1 MWWEIPLERIGVM
14 ASPFQL
20 PFSRARR
27 SPSTLDTY
35 VGFVVLAGLL
45 VCGLQLGDAI
55 AVARHADLTFW
66 VLAACVLPAEILR
79 ITTWQRGAAN
89 QVTMSR
95 PFALALLTG
104 WGAPVTVVVFVIAS
118 VITDLIHRK
127 PAVRIP
133 FNAAQYALSIS
144 VAGVVYQALGG
155 RPSLA
160 LAQVPAFIAAA
171 LVLILVNR
179 LLVRIAVAL
188 HEQRSMSIGYLLAE
202 AQVELVEGAVQFSIV
217 LVALLVAE
225 HRLVLPVVLALPAV
239 PIFVAGRAAE
249 RAEALSREYAEQL
262 LRYRHLFVVA
272 DRFRRQAD
280 AGGGVNSAQ
289 LAAVALDLRAST
301 SMLKGLLGTITSEA
315 ERQQLSWLREL
326 AGNGVEHTDQLAG
339 KLEQLQQASTSPRPT
354 SVRERI
360 DATDLVRV
368 AEQLARTICQGRPV
382 VVEAPAKRLP
392 VCVNQDEV
400 LDVLGNLVL
409 NAHRFAPPLTPIR
422 LVVDVEVGHALLAVE
437 DDGVDVTPEQRE
449 RIFDQEIQRD
459 GGLRTGGGLAHG
471 VAMAR
476 QLAHA
481 NGGELRPVD
490 PEEADGRA
498 RFELS
503 LPLVPEEVPDEAP
516 EHRHLARRDT
526 ADPGPPGAADP
537 DPHGPERHPV
547 PADSQDSALDA
558 FSTQP

>member
-1 MWWEIPLERIGVM
+1 M
-14 ASPFQL
+14 ASHFQL

-27 SPSTLDTY
+27 PPSTLDIY
-35 VGFVVLAGLL
+35 VGVVVLAGLL
-45 VCGLQLGDAI
+45 VCGALLADAL
-55 AVARHADLTFW
+55 VVVRHAELTFW
-66 VLAACVLPAEILR
+66 VLAACVLPAEIMR
-79 ITTWQRGAAN
+79 ITIWQRGAAH
-89 QVTMSR
+89 QITMSR
-95 PFALALLTG
+95 PFALVLLTG
-104 WGAPVTVVVFVIAS
+104 WGVPVTVVVFVIAS
-118 VITDLIHRK
+118 VVADLIHRR
-127 PAVRIP
+127 PPVRIP
-133 FNAAQYALSIS
+133 FNAAQYALSIAA
-144 VAGVVYQALGG
+144 AGAVYQALGG

-171 LVLILVNR
+171 VVLILVNR
-179 LLVRIAVAL
+179 LLVRMAVAL
-188 HEQRSMSIGYLLAE
+188 HEQRTISIGYLMSE

-249 RAEALSREYAEQL
+249 RAEALSRDYAEQA

-272 DRFRRQAD
+272 ERFRRQAD
-280 AGGGVNSAQ
+280 AGGAINGVQ

-301 SMLKGLLGTITSEA
+301 SMLKGLLGTITNEA
-315 ERQQLSWLREL
+315 ERQQLAWLRDL

-339 KLEQLQQASTSPRPT
+339 KLDQLQQAGPPPRAT
-354 SVRERI
+354 AEHEHI

-382 VVEAPAKRLP
+382 VVDAPAERLP

-409 NAHRFAPPLTPIR
+409 NAHRFAPPLTPIH
-422 LVVDVEVGHALLAVE
+422 LVVGVEAGQVVLAVE
-437 DDGVDVTPEQRE
+437 DDGADVTPEQRE
-449 RIFDQEIQRD
+449 RIFDEEVQRD
-459 GGLRTGGGLAHG
+459 GGSLTGGGLAHG

-481 NGGELRPVD
+481 NGGELRAVD
-490 PEEADGRA
+490 PDRADGKA

-503 LPLVPEEVPDEAP
+503 LPLEPASALDKA
-516 EHRHLARRDT
+516 
-526 ADPGPPGAADP
+526 PGPQDPRGAPRHPEAWRLF
-537 DPHGPERHPV
+537 GPERARAPTEPRHHAPLE
-547 PADSQDSALDA
+547 DFTSRS
-558 FSTQP
+558 

>member
-1 MWWEIPLERIGVM
+1 M

-20 PFSRARR
+20 PFSRGRR
-27 SPSTLDTY
+27 SPTALDTY
-35 VGFVVLAGLL
+35 VALVILVGLL
-45 VCGLQLGDAI
+45 VCGSSLRE
-55 AVARHADLTFW
+55 AVAVMRGADLTFW
-66 VLAACVLPAEILR
+66 VLAACVLPAEIMR
-79 ITTWQRGAAN
+79 ITTWQRGAA
-89 QVTMSR
+89 QQLTLSR
-95 PFALALLTG
+95 PFALVLLTG
-104 WGAPVTVVVFVIAS
+104 WGAPVTLVVFVIAS
-118 VITDLIHRK
+118 VVADLIHRR

-133 FNAAQYALSIS
+133 FNAGQYALSIAA
-144 VAGVVYQALGG
+144 AGVVYRALGG
-155 RPSLA
+155 QPSLA
-160 LAQVPAFIAAA
+160 LSQVPAFIVAAV
-171 LVLILVNR
+171 VLILVNR
-179 LLVRIAVAL
+179 LLVRTAVAL
-188 HEQRSMSIGYLLAE
+188 HEQRSISLGYLLSE

-225 HRLVLPVVLALPAV
+225 HRLVLPAVLALPAV

-249 RAEALSREYAEQL
+249 RAEALSRDYAEQL

-315 ERQQLSWLREL
+315 ERQQLPWLRDL

-339 KLEQLQQASTSPRPT
+339 KLEQLQQAGTPPRPT
-354 SVRERI
+354 SVREQI

-382 VVEAPAKRLP
+382 VVEAPTERLP
-392 VCVNQDEV
+392 LCVNQDEV

-422 LVVDVEVGHALLAVE
+422 LVVGVEAGHVVLAVE
-437 DDGVDVTPEQRE
+437 DDGADVTPEQRE
-449 RIFDQEIQRD
+449 RIFDREIQRD

-481 NGGELRPVD
+481 NGGELRLVD
-490 PEEADGRA
+490 PERADGRA

-503 LPLVPEEVPDEAP
+503 LPLAP
-516 EHRHLARRDT
+516 EAAPEPAARRD
-526 ADPGPPGAADP
+526 PPGSAGDDRDPRAA
-537 DPHGPERHPV
+537 ERPPV
-547 PADSQDSALDA
+547 PADPRDSALQR
-558 FSTQP
+558 SSSP

>member
-1 MWWEIPLERIGVM
+1 M

-20 PFSRARR
+20 LFSRARR
-27 SPSTLDTY
+27 SPTTLETY
-35 VGFVVLAGLL
+35 VGLVILAGTV
-45 VCGLQLGDAI
+45 VCGSLLGDAL
-55 AVARHADLTFW
+55 AVFRDADLTFW

-79 ITTWQRGAAN
+79 ITTWQRGAAH
-89 QVTMSR
+89 QLTMSR
-95 PFALALLTG
+95 PFALVLLTG
-104 WGAPVTVVVFVIAS
+104 WGAPVTVVVFVTAS
-118 VITDLIHRK
+118 VVADMIHRR

-133 FNAAQYALSIS
+133 FNAAQYALSIAA
-144 VAGVVYQALGG
+144 AGAVYQALGG

-171 LVLILVNR
+171 LVLMLVNR
-179 LLVRIAVAL
+179 LLVRVAIAL

-280 AGGGVNSAQ
+280 AGGGVNSVQ
-289 LAAVALDLRAST
+289 LAAVALELRAST
-301 SMLKGLLGTITSEA
+301 SMLKGLLGTITGEA
-315 ERQQLSWLREL
+315 ERRRLPWLREL

-339 KLEQLQQASTSPRPT
+339 KLEQLQQAATPPRST
-354 SVRERI
+354 SVREHI

-409 NAHRFAPPLTPIR
+409 NAHRFAPPLTPIH
-422 LVVDVEVGHALLAVE
+422 LVVGVEAGHVLLAVE
-437 DDGVDVTPEQRE
+437 DDGVDVTPERRE
-449 RIFDQEIQRD
+449 RIFDQEIQGD

-481 NGGELRPVD
+481 NGGELRAVE
-490 PEEADGRA
+490 PEKADGRA

-503 LPLVPEEVPDEAP
+503 LPLAPEEAPGATP
-516 EHRHLARRDT
+516 EHRRPTRRDAGI
-526 ADPGPPGAADP
+526 ADPRDAGDA
-537 DPHGPERHPV
+537 DPHGAECH
-547 PADSQDSALDA
+547 D
-558 FSTQP
+558 

>member
-1 MWWEIPLERIGVM
+1 M

-20 PFSRARR
+20 PFSRGRR
-27 SPSTLDTY
+27 SPTALDTY
-35 VGFVVLAGLL
+35 VALVILAGLL
-45 VCGLQLGDAI
+45 VCGSSLHE
-55 AVARHADLTFW
+55 AVAVMRGADLTFW
-66 VLAACVLPAEILR
+66 VLAACVLPAEIMR
-79 ITTWQRGAAN
+79 ITIWQRGAA
-89 QVTMSR
+89 QQLTLSR

-104 WGAPVTVVVFVIAS
+104 WGAPVTLVVFVIAS
-118 VITDLIHRK
+118 VVADLIHRR

-133 FNAAQYALSIS
+133 FNAGQYALSIAA
-144 VAGVVYQALGG
+144 AGAVYRALGG
-155 RPSLA
+155 QPSLA
-160 LAQVPAFIAAA
+160 LAQVPAFIVAAV
-171 LVLILVNR
+171 VLILVNR
-179 LLVRIAVAL
+179 LLGRTAVAL
-188 HEQRSMSIGYLLAE
+188 HEQRSISLGYLLSE

-225 HRLVLPVVLALPAV
+225 HRLVLPAVLALPAV

-249 RAEALSREYAEQL
+249 RAEALSRDYAEQL

-280 AGGGVNSAQ
+280 AGGGVNNAQ

-315 ERQQLSWLREL
+315 ERQQLPWLRDL
-326 AGNGVEHTDQLAG
+326 AGNGVEHTEQLAG
-339 KLEQLQQASTSPRPT
+339 KLEQLQQAGTPPRPT
-354 SVRERI
+354 AVRERI
-360 DATDLVRV
+360 DAVDLVRV

-382 VVEAPAKRLP
+382 VVEAPTGRLP

-409 NAHRFAPPLTPIR
+409 NAHRFAPPLTPIH
-422 LVVDVEVGHALLAVE
+422 LVVGVEAGHVVLAVE
-437 DDGVDVTPEQRE
+437 DDGADVTPEQRE

-471 VAMAR
+471 VAIAR

-481 NGGELRPVD
+481 NGGELRLVD
-490 PEEADGRA
+490 PERADGRA

-503 LPLVPEEVPDEAP
+503 LPLAPDAAPAEAAP
-516 EHRHLARRDT
+516 RDP
-526 ADPGPPGAADP
+526 AGGPGEDRDPRGA
-537 DPHGPERHPV
+537 ERPPV
-547 PADSQDSALDA
+547 PADPRDSALQG
-558 FSTQP
+558 SSSP

>member
-1 MWWEIPLERIGVM
+1 M
-14 ASPFQL
+14 ASQFQL

-27 SPSTLDTY
+27 SPSALDIY
-35 VGFVVLAGLL
+35 VGLVILAGML
-45 VCGLQLGDAI
+45 VCGSLLRDALS
-55 AVARHADLTFW
+55 VARDADLTFW
-66 VLAACVLPAEILR
+66 VLAACVLPAEIMR
-79 ITTWQRGAAN
+79 ITIWQRGAAH
-89 QVTMSR
+89 QITMSR

-104 WGAPVTVVVFVIAS
+104 WGIPVTVVVFVIAS
-118 VITDLIHRK
+118 VVSDLNHRRSDRK
-127 PAVRIP
+127 PLVRIP
-133 FNAAQYALSIS
+133 FNAAQYALSIAA
-144 VAGVVYQALGG
+144 AGAIYRALGG
-155 RPSLA
+155 QPSLA

-171 LVLILVNR
+171 VVLILVNR
-179 LLVRIAVAL
+179 LLVRVAIAL
-188 HEQRSMSIGYLLAE
+188 HEQRPMTIGYLLAE

-225 HRLVLPVVLALPAV
+225 HRLVLPAVLALPAV

-280 AGGGVNSAQ
+280 AGGGVNPVQ

-315 ERQQLSWLREL
+315 ERQHISWLRDL
-326 AGNGVEHTDQLAG
+326 AGNGVEQTDQLAG
-339 KLEQLQQASTSPRPT
+339 KLEQLQQAGTPPRTT
-354 SVRERI
+354 SVREHI

-382 VVEAPAKRLP
+382 VVRAPTGRLP

-409 NAHRFAPPLTPIR
+409 NAHRFAPPLTPIH
-422 LVVDVEVGHALLAVE
+422 LVVGAEADHVVLAVE
-437 DDGVDVTPEQRE
+437 DDGTDVAPEQRE

-471 VAMAR
+471 IAMAR

-481 NGGELRPVD
+481 NGGELRTVD
-490 PEEADGRA
+490 PEAAGGRA

-503 LPLVPEEVPDEAP
+503 LPLAEEQAPAGLDPEAHEPGGRDPGGSGTGGRDPEGRAP
-516 EHRHLARRDT
+516 ER
-526 ADPGPPGAADP
+526 
-537 DPHGPERHPV
+537 PERHPV
-547 PADSQDSALDA
+547 PAEPRDSALQG
-558 FSTQP
+558 FTPQP

>member
-1 MWWEIPLERIGVM
+1 M

-20 PFSRARR
+20 PFSRGRR
-27 SPSTLDTY
+27 SPTALDSY
-35 VGFVVLAGLL
+35 VALVILAGLL
-45 VCGLQLGDAI
+45 VCGSSLHE
-55 AVARHADLTFW
+55 AVAVMRGADLTFW
-66 VLAACVLPAEILR
+66 VLAACVLPAEIMR
-79 ITTWQRGAAN
+79 ITIWQRGAA
-89 QVTMSR
+89 QQLTLSR

-104 WGAPVTVVVFVIAS
+104 WGAPVTLVVFVIAS
-118 VITDLIHRK
+118 VVADLIHRR

-133 FNAAQYALSIS
+133 FNAGQYALSIAA
-144 VAGVVYQALGG
+144 AGAVYRALGG
-155 RPSLA
+155 QPSLA
-160 LAQVPAFIAAA
+160 LAQVPAFIVAAV
-171 LVLILVNR
+171 VLILVNR
-179 LLVRIAVAL
+179 LLVRTAVAL
-188 HEQRSMSIGYLLAE
+188 HEQRSISLGYLLSE

-225 HRLVLPVVLALPAV
+225 HRLVLPAVLALPAV

-249 RAEALSREYAEQL
+249 RAEALSRDYAEQL

-280 AGGGVNSAQ
+280 AGGGVNNAQ

-315 ERQQLSWLREL
+315 ERQQLPWLRDL

-339 KLEQLQQASTSPRPT
+339 KLEQLQQAGTPPRPT
-354 SVRERI
+354 AVRERI
-360 DATDLVRV
+360 DAVDLVRV

-382 VVEAPAKRLP
+382 VVEAPTGRLP

-409 NAHRFAPPLTPIR
+409 NAHRFAPPLTPIH
-422 LVVDVEVGHALLAVE
+422 LVVGVEAGHVVLAVE
-437 DDGVDVTPEQRE
+437 DDGADVTPEQRE

-471 VAMAR
+471 VAIAR

-481 NGGELRPVD
+481 NGGELRLVD
-490 PEEADGRA
+490 PERADGRA

-503 LPLVPEEVPDEAP
+503 LPLAPDAAPAEAAP
-516 EHRHLARRDT
+516 RDP
-526 ADPGPPGAADP
+526 AGGAGEDRDPRGA
-537 DPHGPERHPV
+537 ERPPV
-547 PADSQDSALDA
+547 PADPRDSALQG
-558 FSTQP
+558 SSSP